1 MLFRLRHGACTRF
14 RMPRTRSTTNP
25 WEPELLRVGRRLL
38 RGAVATGTELAI
50 GGLDSIESA
59 ITQAV
64 TPAGKGRRLRLVA
77 ASGSG
82 SADCLPDE

>member
-1 MLFRLRHGACTRF
+1 
-14 RMPRTRSTTNP
+14 MPRTRPTSNP
-25 WEPELLRVGRRLL
+25 WEPELLRRGRRLL

-59 ITQAV
+59 LNQAV
-64 TPAGKGRRLRLVA
+64 TPAREGRRLRLVA

-82 SADCLPDE
+82 TPDCLADE

>member
-1 MLFRLRHGACTRF
+1 
-14 RMPRTRSTTNP
+14 MPRPRPTTNP
-25 WEPELLRVGRRLL
+25 WEPELLRLGRRVL

-64 TPAGKGRRLRLVA
+64 TPAREGRRLRLVA

-82 SADCLPDE
+82 TPDCWADE

>member
-1 MLFRLRHGACTRF
+1 
-14 RMPRTRSTTNP
+14 MPRTRPTSNP
-25 WEPELLRVGRRLL
+25 WRPELLRRGRRLL

-59 ITQAV
+59 LNQAV
-64 TPAGKGRRLRLVA
+64 TPAREDRRLRLVA

-82 SADCLPDE
+82 TPDCLADE

>member
-1 MLFRLRHGACTRF
+1 
-14 RMPRTRSTTNP
+14 MPRTRSTTNP

-59 ITQAV
+59 ITKAV
-64 TPAGKGRRLRLVA
+64 TPAGDGRRLRLVT
-77 ASGSG
+77 SHGGG
-82 SADCLPDE
+82 SADCLADE

>member
-1 MLFRLRHGACTRF
+1 
-14 RMPRTRSTTNP
+14 MPRTRPTANP
-25 WEPELLRVGRRLL
+25 WKPELLRLGRRML

-64 TPAGKGRRLRLVA
+64 APARQGRRLRLVA
-77 ASGSG
+77 ASGRG
-82 SADCLPDE
+82 TPDCLADE

>member
-1 MLFRLRHGACTRF
+1 
-14 RMPRTRSTTNP
+14 MPRTRSTTNP
-25 WEPELLRVGRRLL
+25 WEPELLRLGRRLL

-64 TPAGKGRRLRLVA
+64 TPSGEGRRLRLVA

-82 SADCLPDE
+82 TPDCLADE

>member
-1 MLFRLRHGACTRF
+1 
-14 RMPRTRSTTNP
+14 MPRTRSTTNP
-25 WEPELLRVGRRLL
+25 WEPELLRLGRRLL

-64 TPAGKGRRLRLVA
+64 TPVARGASAPPGGRVRQRHA
-77 ASGSG
+77 
-82 SADCLPDE
+82 